1 MKLIYGCILAFVFSA
16 CNNSTENAAPTGV
29 DNTVNKDT
37 TMVTN
42 DSMHNHSSM
51 VSMNRDSSI
60 KTIK

>member
-1 MKLIYGCILAFVFSA
+1 LVFSA

-42 DSMHNHSSM
+42 DSIHNHSSM
-51 VSMNRDSSI
+51 DSINRDSSI
-60 KTIK
+60 KTKK